1 MLMQDCARSH
11 TLEKA
16 TLATCIERFIEEM
29 SVILNNDTCTPSTQ
43 E

>member
-16 TLATCIERFIEEM
+16 TLATCTERFIEEM
-29 SVILNNDTCTPSTQ
+29 SVNLNNDTCTPSTQ